1 MAEGVETS
9 EIDLLVVGSGNGGLV
24 AALCAYEL
32 GVKSVLVI
40 EKSAKYGG
48 TSGRSGG
55 GVWVPWSR

>member
-1 MAEGVETS
+1 MAEGAEKA
-9 EIDLLVVGSGNGGLV
+9 EIDLLVVGSGNGGLA

-48 TSGRSGG
+48 TSGRRRQGQSGG
-55 GVWVPWSR
+55 GA